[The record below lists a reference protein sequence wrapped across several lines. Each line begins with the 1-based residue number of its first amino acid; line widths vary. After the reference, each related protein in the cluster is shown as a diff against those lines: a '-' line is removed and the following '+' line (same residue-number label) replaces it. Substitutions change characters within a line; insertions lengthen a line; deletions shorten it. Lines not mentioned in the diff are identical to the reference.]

1 MMFCTAHFTCNSRLF
16 IWRGYD
22 AVNSTQR
29 RSVYLLRLLINSVS
43 VYSIPR
49 PLIMHTSGTLWP
61 CTHQGTSR
69 VSNLSTLDSAGLK
82 YAFRN
87 YNSKR
92 EKSEKGEA
100 NKVCCPFICPYL
112 DSSRLCEIWVAIESK
127 MLLVAIIKWLK
138 YIPICLW
145 L

>member
-69 VSNLSTLDSAGLK
+69 VSNLSMLDSAGLK

-92 EKSEKGEA
+92 EKSEKGRG
-100 NKVCCPFICPYL
+100 KQSVLPFYL
-112 DSSRLCEIWVAIESK
+112 PVLGQFRLCEIWVAIES
-127 MLLVAIIKWLK
+127 
-138 YIPICLW
+138 
-145 L
+145 